1 MPKLAVQCLVEVKT
15 YYSVVFFFTPKC
27 ISREKICSLSKTVNY
42 LWKIDENIELHGVGL
57 YIWDIKTTK
66 VPKEIITKIVKN
78 INEFYTKVH

>member
-42 LWKIDENIELHGVGL
+42 LGKIDE
-57 YIWDIKTTK
+57 IKLKYLIAWSGIVYLGHKNHKSTK
-66 VPKEIITKIVKN
+66 RNNYKDCKIHK
-78 INEFYTKVH
+78 